1 MFITMKYGFADSCRG
16 KGSLKGSQSS
26 EEAEY
31 QLFDILCHDTR
42 FIQNK
47 MSLFL
52 GITACPT
59 LQHRMRD
66 AHICK

>member
-42 FIQNK
+42 YIQNK
-47 MSLFL
+47 IESVS
-52 GITACPT
+52 
-59 LQHRMRD
+59 RY
-66 AHICK
+66 